1 MKNIIS
7 VIGAGGKTSLL
18 HKMSDYYLG
27 KKETVLLT
35 TTTHMML
42 EKDTDISCDIFSII
56 ERLKNDK
63 YCMAGKI
70 CDAAIKKFRHFRLKY
85 LKG

>member
-18 HKMSDYYLG
+18 HKMSDYYLE

-35 TTTHMML
+35 TTTNIIL
-42 EKDTDISCDIFSII
+42 EKDTNI
-56 ERLKNDK
+56 
-63 YCMAGKI
+63 
-70 CDAAIKKFRHFRLKY
+70 
-85 LKG
+85 

>member
-27 KKETVLLT
+27 KKETVLLKNKKN
-35 TTTHMML
+35 MMI
-42 EKDTDISCDIFSII
+42 EKDTDI
-56 ERLKNDK
+56 
-63 YCMAGKI
+63 
-70 CDAAIKKFRHFRLKY
+70 
-85 LKG
+85 